1 MIRIAVVGDIGSGKS
16 FISNLFNQ
24 PVFNA
29 DLEVSDI
36 YKKDKSCFL
45 KIKKAI
51 PNYFSK
57 FPLKKTELIQSILA
71 DKQNLKKISNIIHPI
86 VLKRLNDFLKKNKKK
101 KLVILD
107 IPLYFENKLNK
118 KGDIVI
124 YIDAKKKKILKQL
137 KKRKNFNLSLI
148 NQLRSLQYSLGY
160 KKKKSRFVIKND
172 YKIGDTQ
179 KSIKRILNKLDKW
192 KK

>member
-57 FPLKKTELIQSILA
+57 FPLKKTELIQPILA

-86 VLKRLNDFLKKNKKK
+86 VRKRLNDFLKKNKKK

-160 KKKKSRFVIKND
+160 KKKKSHFVIKND

>member
-1 MIRIAVVGDIGSGKS
+1 MIRIAIVGDIGSGKS

-29 DLEVSDI
+29 DLEVADI
-36 YKKDKSCFL
+36 YRKDKSCFT

-57 FPLKKTELIQSILA
+57 FPLKKNELIKSIIA
-71 DKQNLKKISNIIHPI
+71 NRNNLKKISNIVHPI
-86 VLKRLNDFLKKNKKK
+86 VRRRLNEFLKKNKNK

-118 KGDIVI
+118 KNDIVI
-124 YIDAKKKKILKQL
+124 YIEAKKEQILHHL
-137 KKRKNFNLSLI
+137 KKRNNFNLSLV
-148 NQLRSLQYSLGY
+148 NQLRALQISLKY
-160 KKKKSRFVIKND
+160 KKKKSDFIIKND
-172 YKIGDTQ
+172 YKIGTV
-179 KSIKRILNKLDKW
+179 KNNVKTIL
-192 KK
+192 KKFI

>member
-86 VLKRLNDFLKKNKKK
+86 VRKRLNDFLKKNKKK

-118 KGDIVI
+118 KKDIVI
-124 YIDAKKKKILKQL
+124 YIEARKEKILYHL
-137 KKRKNFNLSLI
+137 KKRNNFNLSLI
-148 NQLRSLQYSLGY
+148 NQFRSLQYPLKY
-160 KKKKSRFVIKND
+160 KKKNSDFIIKND
-172 YKIGDTQ
+172 YKISTV
-179 KSIKRILNKLDKW
+179 KKNVKTILKKLK
-192 KK
+192 